1 MAVRKFK
8 PTSPGRR
15 FMTVSDFQEITK
27 SEPEKT
33 LLAPLPKRAG
43 RNVHGRITT
52 RHRGGGHK
60 RRYRLIDFKRR
71 KDGIAGPRALD
82 RVRPQPLGP
91 DRAPALRRRRE
102 ALHPGAASAAR
113 RPDGRVRRERRHP
126 PRERHAAAIDADR
139 HHGARRRAPARARAR
154 KMVRSAG
161 GSAQLVAKEGGKALL
176 RLPSGRDAARPRGVP
191 RDRRPARE
199 RHPRDRVRRQGRAH
213 AAGWAAARPS
223 AAPS

>member
-33 LLAPLPKRAG
+33 LLSPLPKRAG

-71 KDGIAGPRALD
+71 KDGIAA
-82 RVRPQPLGP
+82 RVHSIQ
-91 DRAPALRRRRE
+91 
-102 ALHPGAASAAR
+102 
-113 RPDGRVRRERRHP
+113 
-126 PRERHAAAIDADR
+126 
-139 HHGARRRAPARARAR
+139 
-154 KMVRSAG
+154 
-161 GSAQLVAKEGGKALL
+161 
-176 RLPSGRDAARPRGVP
+176 
-191 RDRRPARE
+191 
-199 RHPRDRVRRQGRAH
+199 
-213 AAGWAAARPS
+213 
-223 AAPS
+223 

>member
-33 LLAPLPKRAG
+33 LLAPLSKRAG

-60 RRYRLIDFKRR
+60 RRYRHRR
-71 KDGIAGPRALD
+71 LQAPQGRDRGPRALD

-91 DRAPALRRRRE
+91 DRASALRRRRE

-113 RPDGRVRRERRHP
+113 RPDGGVGRGRRHP
-126 PRERHAAAIDADR
+126 PRERDAAALDADR
-139 HHGARRRAPARARAR
+139 HDRARRRAPPRPGSQDGALRRRVGAARGQGGR
-154 KMVRSAG
+154 KGASAAAVR
-161 GSAQLVAKEGGKALL
+161 
-176 RLPSGRDAARPRGVP
+176 RDAARPRGLP

-213 AAGWAAARPS
+213 AVEGPPARPS
-223 AAPS
+223 AAR

>member
-113 RPDGRVRRERRHP
+113 RPDGGVRRERRHP

-139 HHGARRRAPARARAR
+139 HHGARRRAPAGAGREDGALRRRLGAARGQ
-154 KMVRSAG
+154 G
-161 GSAQLVAKEGGKALL
+161 GRQGAPAAAV
-176 RLPSGRDAARPRGVP
+176 GRDAARPRGVP

-213 AAGWAAARPS
+213 AVEGPPARPS